1 MSFSSSGETT
11 KAERSKVAELLEKYK
26 ERLPKS
32 RAVLLGI
39 PALIV
44 AGFLVTASF
53 LPNACAVMIDG
64 KEVAVVKDQALAE
77 SVLQETCAGLSS
89 EQEVFTEKDLTF
101 NSVRLRDR
109 ELVSEE
115 ELSQIYLANLD
126 FATEATAI
134 TVDGEIVAWVKDEIT
149 AQQAKEKFQASFSR
163 EDAECVSFEWKS
175 EIAFENG
182 KTAPENILDCDCVVT
197 LLKTGSDKL
206 VTHTVAKGDTLWS
219 IAKANDTSVAEIL
232 KANPG
237 LNENSVLAL
246 GSQIKLSKVEPLV
259 DVECVYIK
267 KVRGEI
273 EFKTE
278 LVEDKNLA
286 AGQTKVKQE
295 GQNGEKEVVYRF
307 RTLNGVKVGQETL
320 STTVIKEPV
329 TKIVASGTRAYLASR
344 GSARSSGSSS
354 SGSYSGGSLRWP
366 TTATRI
372 SQGYRSGHRAI
383 DIDGNT
389 GDPVY
394 ASASGTVS
402 FAGWSGGYGKC
413 ILIKHGNG
421 LTTRYAHCSS
431 LSVSAGDTVSAGTV
445 IGKVGSTGRS
455 TGSHLHYEV
464 IVSGTQRNPMS
475 YLR

>member
-1 MSFSSSGETT
+1 MSFCSPGDSTR
-11 KAERSKVAELLEKYK
+11 AERSKVTLLVEKYK

-64 KEVAVVKDQALAE
+64 EEVAVVKDQALAE
-77 SVLQETCAGLSS
+77 SVLQDTCASLSS
-89 EQEVFTEKDLTF
+89 EQEVFTEKDVTF
-101 NSVRLRDR
+101 DKVWLRDR

-115 ELSQIYLANLD
+115 GLTQIYLANLD

-134 TVDGEIVAWVKDEIT
+134 TVDGEIVAWVKDET
-149 AQQAKEKFQASFSR
+149 AAQEAKEKFQASFSL
-163 EDAECVSFEWKS
+163 EDAECVSFECKN
-175 EIAFENG
+175 EIAYQNG
-182 KTAPENILDCDCVVT
+182 KTAPANILDCDCAVS
-197 LLKTGSDKL
+197 LLKTGLDKL

-219 IAKANDTSVAEIL
+219 IARSNDTSVADIL

-237 LNENSVLAL
+237 LTENSVLSL
-246 GSQIKLSKVEPLV
+246 GSQVKLTKAEPLV
-259 DVECVYIK
+259 DVECVYTK
-267 KVRGEI
+267 TVRGVI

-278 LVEDKNLA
+278 LVEDTKLA

-320 STTVIKEPV
+320 GTKVIKEPV

-344 GSARSSGSSS
+344 GSTGSSGS

-372 SQGYRSGHRAI
+372 SQGYRGGHRAL

-394 ASASGTVS
+394 ASAAGTVS

-421 LTTRYAHCSS
+421 MTTRYAHCSS

-464 IVSGTQRNPMS
+464 IVNGTARNPNN